1 MSLDYAAYEHL
12 VASVQLLLAML
23 GVGAL
28 LSCDDIISQF
38 RFPKSLVVGLV
49 LQWLVLPC
57 LAILAGMILPVPIGI
72 AVGFLFIAIVPTG
85 VTGNV
90 LTLMGKGN
98 IALSISL
105 TAITTVLALFT
116 VPICL
121 HLFVATYLPSG
132 FSMPY
137 THILRDIVFYLLLP
151 LSLGMFL
158 RAKASEETSQRF
170 ARYCVRASLALIGL
184 MAVGAASTGRLDPEA
199 YGMIGI
205 AALVIFCL
213 LIQLAAYIVCM
224 SLKLPAADRLAI
236 IIKTNYRNISLAV
249 AIKAVIFPAQA
260 GVADP
265 VGDAV
270 FFTILLYGGVSL
282 FASLTQV
289 GIHRWLYRQQS
300 L

>member
-1 MSLDYAAYEHL
+1 MDYAAYEYL
-12 VASVQLLLAML
+12 VASIQLLLAML

-28 LSCDDIISQF
+28 LTLEDILSQF
-38 RFPKSLVVGLV
+38 RKPKSLYTGLL
-49 LQWLVLPC
+49 LQWLALPL
-57 LAILAGMILPVPIGI
+57 LAIVTGYLLPIPAGI

-90 LTLMGKGN
+90 LTVLGKGN

-105 TAITTVLALFT
+105 TAITTLLALFT
-116 VPICL
+116 VPIML
-121 HLFVATYLPSG
+121 HVFVAGHLPAD
-132 FSMPY
+132 FVMPY
-137 THILRDIVFYLLLP
+137 THLLRDIVFFLLLP
-151 LSLGMFL
+151 LGFGMFM
-158 RAKASEETSQRF
+158 RAKATTEFSDRF
-170 ARYCVRASLALIGL
+170 ATYCVRASLALIGL

-199 YGMIGI
+199 YGIMGI

-249 AIKAVIFPAQA
+249 AIKAVIFPALP
-260 GVADP
+260 GVIDP

-289 GIHRWLYRQQS
+289 AIHRWLYR
-300 L
+300 